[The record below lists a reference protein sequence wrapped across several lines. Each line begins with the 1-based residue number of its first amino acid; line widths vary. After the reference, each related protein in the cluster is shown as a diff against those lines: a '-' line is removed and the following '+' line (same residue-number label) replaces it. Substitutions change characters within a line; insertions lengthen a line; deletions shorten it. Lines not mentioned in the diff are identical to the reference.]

1 MVIEHHGEQNVSSVH
16 QKEEQDTILRHWYD
30 THHDEQGTFEP
41 LLEHIATRFRLL
53 GEPLRL
59 KILAALASGERS
71 AGELVTLVGASQ
83 PNVSKHLT
91 ALTQGSIVSRRKVG
105 TSIYYTIADE
115 SVLALCD
122 VVCASV
128 RRQFA
133 EQARELGMDTY
144 HRSQETQ
151 SQ

>member
-1 MVIEHHGEQNVSSVH
+1 MVIEHHGEEKVSSVPER
-16 QKEEQDTILRHWYD
+16 EEQDTLLHYWYNKP
-30 THHDEQGTFEP
+30 HDEPGTFEP
-41 LLEHIATRFRLL
+41 LLEYIAARFRLL

-59 KILAALASGERS
+59 KILVALASGEHS

-91 ALTQGSIVSRRKVG
+91 VLAQGGIVSRRKVG

-128 RRQFA
+128 RRQFSA
-133 EQARELGMDTY
+133 QARELGMDTY
-144 HRSQETQ
+144 DRLQETQ
-151 SQ
+151 S

>member
-1 MVIEHHGEQNVSSVH
+1 MEGRQTRVIEHNA
-16 QKEEQDTILRHWYD
+16 EQDVSVRHWYD
-30 THHDEQGTFEP
+30 TPHSEQGMSEA
-41 LLEHIATRFRLL
+41 LLEHIAARFRLL

-59 KILAALASGERS
+59 KLLAALASGERS
-71 AGELVTLVGASQ
+71 AGELATLVGASQ

-91 ALTQGSIVSRRKVG
+91 ALTHGGIVSRRKVG
-105 TSIYYTIADE
+105 TSIYYSIADE

-133 EQARELGMDTY
+133 EQIRELGMDTS
-144 HRSQETQ
+144 HRTENVV
-151 SQ
+151 